1 MRKTETRPPSGPSRA
16 KGKAAPDDLE
26 RIIAQVHAMDRVPD
40 AWQGVDRM
48 PTMIPYMAKAVD
60 ELQRIYVSP
69 RLKQWMGGQGKGRFL
84 KDHDRWLAHLH
95 PDDRASVLT
104 ALQETREAQR
114 AYCLEYRLQD
124 QNGQAHWVRDMGA
137 YVHDG
142 RPERAV
148 IQGLM
153 MEILESPQEA
163 HATLAKEPAHPPAS
177 PALTEAPQLARH
189 LHQLLDQAPM
199 ALFAVDAQG
208 QITYVNQ
215 RALTQL
221 GYARP
226 DLLGRQA
233 HGLLMMAQEDGTPVA
248 WPDSPLHHVLHTG
261 EAVERQD
268 TVLWRRDRRALPVH
282 LGITPLRAGTA
293 ASGAVA
299 TFQDATEY
307 RSMST
312 QLDYQA
318 SHDPLTGL
326 LNRRELMF
334 RLERALHDAR
344 HRHVQHALVYLDL
357 DQFKLVNDTSGHQAG
372 DELLRRIATLFTDH
386 ARPGD
391 ALARL
396 GGDEFA
402 AILHEVSP
410 EQAMGLAED
419 MRKLVENYRFPWENL
434 QFSLTVSV
442 GLVPVSRQS
451 SSGLTLL
458 SAADTACNAAKETG
472 RNQVH
477 AFNKDDTSLMRMQGD
492 MHWVNRIHSA
502 VENNGL
508 QLFCQPIRPAALE
521 GKGAG
526 AHFEILVRMRDHDDK
541 LIPPAAFLPAAERYN
556 LSTRID
562 RWVVRQTLA
571 WMSDQ
576 RDRLDA
582 LDACAINLSGHSVGN
597 SEFLKF
603 LLEALQESSLPPE
616 KFCFEVTET
625 VAICNLDNA
634 RHLFSSLG
642 SLGCRFSLDDFG
654 SGMSSFGY
662 LRNLPVH
669 YLKIDGLFVRD
680 IAQDETDRALV
691 QSIND
696 IAHVMGK
703 RTIAEFVESD
713 AILQVLREMGVD
725 YVQGHHIGHPVP
737 LESVAL
743 GADPSGAA

>member
-1 MRKTETRPPSGPSRA
+1 MSKTLLRPSTGPSRA
-16 KGKAAPDDLE
+16 KDKPAPSDLE
-26 RIIAQVHAMDRVPD
+26 RVIAQVHAMDRVPD
-40 AWQGVDRM
+40 AWQGSDHV

-60 ELQRIYVSP
+60 ELKRIYISP
-69 RLKQWMGGQGKGRFL
+69 RLKQWMSGQGQGRFL

-95 PDDRASVLT
+95 PDDRDAVLD
-104 ALQETREAQR
+104 ALQETREIQR

-124 QNGQAHWVRDMGA
+124 RDGRPHWVRDMGA
-137 YVHDG
+137 YIHDG

-153 MEILESPQEA
+153 MEIPDPQGGTQPAKAHESNP
-163 HATLAKEPAHPPAS
+163 LPEPSGPAE
-177 PALTEAPQLARH
+177 PPQLARH

-199 ALFAVDAQG
+199 ALLAVDDQG

-215 RALTQL
+215 QALTQL

-226 DLLGRQA
+226 DLLGRAA
-233 HGLLMMAQEDGTPVA
+233 HGLLLKAREDGTPVP
-248 WPDSPLHHVLHTG
+248 WSDSPLHQVLRSG
-261 EAVERQD
+261 QPLERLE

-282 LGITPLRAGTA
+282 LAITPLRAGTT
-293 ASGAVA
+293 ASGAVI

-344 HRHVQHALVYLDL
+344 RRHVQHALLYLDL
-357 DQFKLVNDTSGHQAG
+357 DQFKLINDTSGHQAG
-372 DELLRRIATLFTDH
+372 DELLRRIATLLTDH
-386 ARPGD
+386 ARQGD

-410 EQAMGLAED
+410 EQAMRLAEG
-419 MRKLVENYRFPWENL
+419 MRELIENYRFHWESR

-442 GLVPVSRQS
+442 GLVPVNRQS
-451 SSGLTLL
+451 SSGITLL
-458 SAADTACNAAKETG
+458 SAADTACNAAKDTG
-472 RNQVH
+472 RNRVH
-477 AFNKDDTSLMRMQGD
+477 AFKKDDTSLMRMQGD
-492 MHWVNRIHSA
+492 MHWVSRIHSA
-502 VENNGL
+502 VEENGL
-508 QLFCQPIRPAALE
+508 QLFCQPIRPAAPE
-521 GKGAG
+521 GQEAG
-526 AHFEILVRMRDHDDK
+526 THFEILVRMRDHDDK
-541 LIPPAAFLPAAERYN
+541 LIPPSAFLPAAERYN

-562 RWVVRQTLA
+562 RWVVRQALD
-571 WMSDQ
+571 WMCDQ
-576 RDRLDA
+576 RDRMGH

-603 LLEALQESSLPPE
+603 LLEALQESNLPPE
-616 KFCFEVTET
+616 KLCFEVTET

-662 LRNLPVH
+662 LRDLPVH

-680 IAQDETDRALV
+680 VAQDETDRALV

-703 RTIAEFVESD
+703 QTIAEFVESE

-737 LESVAL
+737 LHSITL
-743 GADPSGAA
+743 GDTS